1 MSGVTGTFF
10 FLAIILLSLVIV
22 SFVNRVQTRNRLIRQ
37 KCFQLKRRIDDL
49 EELCSCVEPL
59 LESVLIPRLINEEIL
74 DLIRS
79 LEQLDGDAALDVKR
93 ATAEESGK
101 ILGAGQRTQVLYRV
115 QANDADVARKKGLLT
130 EAARVVRRH
139 QALGRLDASELDAYI
154 RELSWAHLM
163 VEVVTHVTLGHRAV
177 NRSDPMAAYA
187 FYRKAQNALMQAS
200 INDNRRHR
208 FIKEINDMLAGERLA
223 ISEELMPETQYNP
236 TSKPD
241 FSKATVDVSELTRLA
256 GDAQKE
262 P

>member
-10 FLAIILLSLVIV
+10 FLAIIALSLIVV

-49 EELCSCVEPL
+49 EELCSCIEPL

-79 LEQLDGDAALDVKR
+79 LEQLDSDAGVSVKR

-101 ILGAGQRTQVLYRV
+101 ILGTGQRTQVLYRV
-115 QANDADVARKKGLLT
+115 QPNDAAVARKKALLT

-163 VEVVTHVTLGHRAV
+163 VEVVTQVTQGHRAV
-177 NRSDPMAAYA
+177 NRSDPVAAYA
-187 FYRKAQNALMQAS
+187 FYRKAQNALMQANL
-200 INDNRRHR
+200 NDNRRHR
-208 FIKEINDMLAGERLA
+208 FIKEINDMLAGERLS

-241 FSKATVDVSELTRLA
+241 FSKAKLDASEITRLA
-256 GDAQKE
+256 ADAQKE